1 MAIDW
6 KDWKVLL
13 GLGLFV
19 AALVGIAI
27 YDILR
32 RRRAK
37 KARESFKAPRHIQA
51 EKDAALLPP
60 GTIRLYHQPSF
71 PAMNYTEHKAGR
83 YGTDVDFVNKLTRLR
98 VPQDG
103 SLIVAPGTG
112 VTFVGRPGN
121 RAPHLAPPTS
131 IKPSSNGVAIHS
143 IRNMTGR
150 ISRIC
155 IYTQGNEPATC

>member
-1 MAIDW
+1 MNVNW
-6 KDWKVLL
+6 KDWKVWL
-13 GLGLFV
+13 GLGIFV
-19 AALVGIAI
+19 AVLVGLAI
-27 YDILR
+27 YDLLR

-37 KARESFKAPRHIQA
+37 KALESFKASGHIQA

-60 GTIRLYHQPSF
+60 GTIRLYHRESF
-71 PAMNYTEHKAGR
+71 PAMNFTEHKAGR
-83 YGTDVDFVNKLTRLR
+83 YSTDVDFVNKLTRLR

-121 RAPHLAPPTS
+121 RAPHLAPPAS

-143 IRNMTGR
+143 IKNMTGR

-155 IYTQGNEPATC
+155 IYTQGNEPVTC